1 MQTIDIKTT
10 QNVTISYE
18 LAGLLD
24 RFLAFLIDVLI
35 LFAASFLLN
44 LFVLWIFIS
53 LDSRQTAEVVQL
65 IIAFLPVTF
74 YTLWMETLFNGQ
86 TVGKMALRIKVVK
99 LDGKQ
104 LDFTDYLTR
113 WAFRFV
119 DIWLSLGGLAAIL
132 ITSTENGQRLGGLL
146 SNSTVVRV
154 RPKLKVTLKDIL
166 KINTK
171 QNYEPVYPQIREF
184 REEEMLL
191 VKQTVD
197 RFDKYKNVAHKET
210 MEELSRKMAGQLQ
223 LTEQPK
229 DPKKFLKTLIKD
241 YIVLTR

>member
-24 RFLAFLIDVLI
+24 RFLAFLIDALI
-35 LFAASFLLN
+35 LVAGAFILN
-44 LFVLWIFIS
+44 LLVLWFYLAIQS
-53 LDSRQTAEVVQL
+53 SETAEVIHM
-65 IIAFLPVTF
+65 IIVFLPVTF
-74 YTLWMETLFNGQ
+74 YTLWSETFFNGQ

-104 LDFTDYLTR
+104 LNFTDYLTR

-119 DIWLSLGGLAAIL
+119 DIWLSFGGIAAIL
-132 ITSTENGQRLGGLL
+132 VTSTENGQRLGGLL

-184 REEEMLL
+184 REEDLLL

-197 RFDKYKNVAHKET
+197 RFDKYKNEAHKET
-210 MEELSRKMAGQLQ
+210 IRELSERMAEQLQ
-223 LTEQPK
+223 LEEIPK
-229 DPKKFLKTLIKD
+229 DHKKFLKTLIKD

>member
-18 LAGLLD
+18 LGGLLD
-24 RFLAFLIDVLI
+24 RFLAFLIDILI

-53 LDSRQTAEVVQL
+53 LDSRQTAEVVQF

-104 LDFTDYLTR
+104 LNFTDYLTR

-132 ITSTENGQRLGGLL
+132 VTSTENGQRLGGLL

-154 RPKLKVTLKDIL
+154 RPKLKVSLKDIL

-184 REEEMLL
+184 REEDMLL
-191 VKQTVD
+191 IKQTVD
-197 RFDKYKNVAHKET
+197 RFDKHKNEAHRDT
-210 MEELSRKMAGQLQ
+210 VRELSERMAEQLE
-223 LTEQPK
+223 LDEMPK
-229 DPKKFLKTLIKD
+229 EPKKFLKTLIKD

>member
-10 QNVTISYE
+10 QNVTINYE

-35 LFAASFLLN
+35 ILAGSFLFN
-44 LFVLWIFIS
+44 LLVFWIYAS
-53 LDSRQTAEVVQL
+53 SGSNELGEVVHIL
-65 IIAFLPVTF
+65 IVMMPVTF
-74 YTLWMETLFNGQ
+74 YTLYSETLFNGQ

-113 WAFRFV
+113 WSFRLV
-119 DIWLSLGGLAAIL
+119 DIWFSLGGLAAIL

-154 RPKLKVTLKDIL
+154 RPKLKVSLNDIL

-171 QNYEPVYPQIREF
+171 QNYEPVYPKVKQF
-184 REEEMLL
+184 REDDMLL
-191 VKQTVD
+191 LKQALE
-197 RFDKYKNVAHKET
+197 RFEKYKNDAHSET
-210 MEELSRKMAGQLQ
+210 IAELSKRMAEELELKEVPEDKS
-223 LTEQPK
+223 
-229 DPKKFLKTLIKD
+229 KFLKTLIKD